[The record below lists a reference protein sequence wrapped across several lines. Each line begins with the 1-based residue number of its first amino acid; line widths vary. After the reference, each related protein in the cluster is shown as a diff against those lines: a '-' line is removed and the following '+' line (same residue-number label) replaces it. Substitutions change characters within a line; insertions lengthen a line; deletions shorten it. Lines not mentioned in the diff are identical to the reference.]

1 MGIFNRNTR
10 GGVTIDITTNAK
22 QAASDVDELNTKY
35 KELVEELNKGVQLQ
49 ALAKSL
55 DDAYK
60 AGKKVI
66 TALGQID
73 KRTKEGKA
81 FHELSTEDQIRVAG
95 IYKET
100 KDAIAEVYGAM
111 LETIQAAEDLSKA
124 NDDLVKSTDTVNESM
139 DELNTTATKTK
150 DTVDKLATST
160 DNLNKKTDQN
170 AEANKAVS
178 EELPLVTRAMHLLI
192 KNNEK
197 LDAQQRDL
205 RFTNSLYEGMFQSM
219 RKIIN
224 STKILSGAVGLLS
237 SAFGFIIDMIF
248 LPLLPIAVSLAEFLF
263 GVGDAINT
271 VLEFITGIN
280 PGIAQLI
287 SFITLAT
294 GAALLF
300 LGGQFISGV
309 PGISLLFEGVL
320 KSVKDV
326 YNNIKDL
333 YINGVPTPDSSKKP
347 PEKAKTPSK
356 ASTALAKVLPAATTV
371 GAAGAGLAIGTG
383 IVSAMQLT
391 GAVDVLSDVGS
402 ATGIQNLMHNKA
414 LDFIPGI
421 KQFKTTI
428 EGAGDLTNLIQE
440 SVLGYFFPDFDV
452 RLATTKNVV
461 DRALKEG
468 MYSPQVEAYLNSE
481 FGEGAFHYAMGDE
494 SLGFERGWYNSM
506 GDKVTSYSSAQS
518 SSITYN
524 NNYNNSVSN
533 AGFNLFNIAGL

>member
-1 MGIFNRNTR
+1 MGKSYFEMLIESNSKK
-10 GGVTIDITTNAK
+10 VTKDLEEVSEFIDKVNKQDITVYKNLAK
-22 QAASDVDELNTKY
+22 DLDELYKSGKKVLTQQGELNKRFKVNKAIMGMSPDEIQLVLKSFKEIGGSSEEITKILIKLANYIPKAEEAIEHLGEAYWKEAVSTEHANEINERFQEIIESTKEKVDELTESTENLAEQTKEVS
-35 KELVEELNKGVQLQ
+35 KSTEEVARELTLVE
-49 ALAKSL
+49 
-55 DDAYK
+55 
-60 AGKKVI
+60 KV
-66 TALGQID
+66 
-73 KRTKEGKA
+73 
-81 FHELSTEDQIRVAG
+81 S
-95 IYKET
+95 
-100 KDAIAEVYGAM
+100 
-111 LETIQAAEDLSKA
+111 
-124 NDDLVKSTDTVNESM
+124 N
-139 DELNTTATKTK
+139 
-150 DTVDKLATST
+150 
-160 DNLNKKTDQN
+160 
-170 AEANKAVS
+170 
-178 EELPLVTRAMHLLI
+178 LLI
-192 KNNEK
+192 KNNDK

-224 STKILSGAVGLLS
+224 STKILSGAVNLLS
-237 SAFGFIIDMIF
+237 SAFGYIIDMIF

-271 VLEFITGIN
+271 VLDFITGIN

-300 LGGQFISGV
+300 LGGQFISGT
-309 PGISLLFEGVL
+309 PGITLLFGGAL
-320 KSVKDV
+320 
-326 YNNIKDL
+326 NAIKDTYNTL
-333 YINGVPTPDSSKKP
+333 KENAKYGDSQKGWGHMSSKT
-347 PEKAKTPSK
+347 PEGTKGQR
-356 ASTALAKVLPAATTV
+356 ALAKALPAAATV

-391 GAVDVLSDVGS
+391 GAVDVLSSVGS
-402 ATGIQNLMHNKA
+402 ATGIQNIMHNKA
-414 LDFIPGI
+414 LDFIPGV
-421 KQFKTTI
+421 KQFKTTL
-428 EGAGDLTNLIQE
+428 EGAGDITNFLQE
-440 SVLGYFFPDFDV
+440 SVLGYFAPDFNV

-481 FGEGAFHYAMGDE
+481 FGEGTFHYAMGDE

-524 NNYNNSVSN
+524 NNYNNTVSN